1 MKEVFYGGDIL
12 TMEDDVQVE
21 AVLVTDGYVEAV
33 GTKKE
38 IFALADSKTKFTDLR
53 GKCLMPAFIDP
64 HSHIVAYTKVLGR
77 ARLDECC
84 SFDDICDEIKR
95 IMRSKPVT
103 KDTWVVGTNYDEKL
117 LIEKTHPPKYV
128 IDSVCPC
135 NPCVIVHKNRKTGI
149 INSFAIRNLGFD
161 LLNPQLPNADGIYLQ
176 RDPNTGEFTGWIDGE
191 VFEKLSPRWRALTDD
206 EIERQLRMSQN
217 SYIQNGFTIVQEGL
231 CFKKDL
237 IILQDLERK
246 GLLKLDIY
254 CYIDMVRDA
263 DYPLTVRE
271 RDYEHLHLSG
281 YKLIL
286 DGGPQQRT
294 AWVSKPYKTD
304 PGNCGTHTYSDE
316 QLIKLFTQAKE
327 NHLQMIA
334 HANGD
339 LACEQFVNTVEKVY
353 GPSNKNYRP
362 VLIHAQLVTND
373 QLVRCAR
380 MGIVVSFYNTNAYN
394 WGDIHIRNL
403 GELAYRCSPAKSAL
417 DLGVTFNFHQ
427 DTPAFP
433 CDMITSIYYAVNRLT
448 KSGQP
453 MGLDERIPILEAL
466 KACTIYAAK
475 TYFIEDKVGS
485 IAVGKRADFIVLN
498 TNPLTMPPENLNKLK
513 VITTIREGDVLFT
526 KDAGSQSNC
535 CNLI

>member
-1 MKEVFYGGDIL
+1 MY
-12 TMEDDVQVE
+12 
-21 AVLVTDGYVEAV
+21 
-33 GTKKE
+33 
-38 IFALADSKTKFTDLR
+38 
-53 GKCLMPAFIDP
+53 
-64 HSHIVAYTKVLGR
+64 
-77 ARLDECC
+77 
-84 SFDDICDEIKR
+84 KR
-95 IMRSKPVT
+95 
-103 KDTWVVGTNYDEKL
+103 
-117 LIEKTHPPKYV
+117 
-128 IDSVCPC
+128 
-135 NPCVIVHKNRKTGI
+135 
-149 INSFAIRNLGFD
+149 
-161 LLNPQLPNADGIYLQ
+161 
-176 RDPNTGEFTGWIDGE
+176 
-191 VFEKLSPRWRALTDD
+191 
-206 EIERQLRMSQN
+206 
-217 SYIQNGFTIVQEGL
+217 
-231 CFKKDL
+231 
-237 IILQDLERK
+237 
-246 GLLKLDIY
+246 
-254 CYIDMVRDA
+254 
-263 DYPLTVRE
+263 
-271 RDYEHLHLSG
+271 
-281 YKLIL
+281 
-286 DGGPQQRT
+286 
-294 AWVSKPYKTD
+294 
-304 PGNCGTHTYSDE
+304 
-316 QLIKLFTQAKE
+316 QA
-327 NHLQMIA
+327 
-334 HANGD
+334 

-513 VITTIREGDVLFT
+513 VITTIREGDVCLLYT
-526 KDAGSQSNC
+526 SPSPRD
-535 CNLI
+535 